1 MNLLIMVLMIV
12 LGSAISL
19 LGGIALLRF
28 KKRRELALLITMPFG
43 AGALLAAAFFDLMP
57 ESFVRIDA
65 RTGLLYCLVGFIIFF
80 VLERSSSWF
89 HHHHEHKEKIQN
101 ARQRILIVVGDL
113 IHNMIDGVAIGAA
126 FIVSIPTGVITT
138 IAVSTHEIPKELGTF
153 ALLLSKGWKD
163 KTVILA
169 NMATAVGTI
178 IAAVIVYLIA
188 GNVDNI
194 VGPALA
200 ITSGFF
206 IYIAASDIIPDI
218 HEQPRNVGT
227 LQAGMLVLGVIVVGT
242 VITLLGV

>member
-1 MNLLIMVLMIV
+1 MILVIM
-12 LGSAISL
+12 LGSVISL
-19 LGGIALLRF
+19 IGGIALLRF
-28 KKRRELALLITMPFG
+28 KKRREMALLLTMPFG
-43 AGALLAAAFFDLMP
+43 AGALLAAAFFDLLP
-57 ESFVRIDA
+57 ESFDRIDVRA
-65 RTGLLYCLVGFIIFF
+65 GLIYCLVGFIIFF

-89 HHHHEHKEKIQN
+89 HHHHEHKGKIQD
-101 ARQRILIVVGDL
+101 ARQRTLIVVGDL

-126 FIVSIPTGVITT
+126 FIVSVPTGLITT

-153 ALLLSKGWKD
+153 AILLSKGWKD

-169 NMATAVGTI
+169 NMATAIGTI
-178 IAAVIVYLIA
+178 ITAIIVYLVA
-188 GNVDNI
+188 GNVDSI

-218 HEQPRNVGT
+218 HEQPQKVGT

>member
-19 LGGIALLRF
+19 IGGIALLRF

-57 ESFVRIDA
+57 ESFIRIDA
-65 RTGLLYCLVGFIIFF
+65 RNGLLYCLVGFIIFF

-101 ARQRILIVVGDL
+101 ARQRTLIIVGDL